1 MKDVKVLIGNYGS
14 GKSELALNFAFKA
27 AETGKTELID
37 LDLVNTYFRLTE
49 RGKLV
54 EQKEIRLISPNY
66 ACSGVETLSLPAEG
80 ASAFA
85 MNWDTVVF
93 DVGGDAVGSTALGR
107 YYEDFQDFMAMGP
120 EQLEV
125 LNVVNIRRPLAGTVE
140 KIIDLQQQMEIHSH
154 LKITGMINNTN
165 LATMT
170 TPAELRDGATS
181 AVKRIDDLAA
191 NTAYFGY
198 CYAEDAYG
206 DRMSNS
212 VESTRFAVTTRA
224 EALWWNA
231 TLAANSTTAA
241 VEAASNRNLTFC
253 CVLRRDEE
261 PVAFDDVMNGGLCV
275 AVPALQPTTLFS
287 GVEDNT
293 QYWVTCAAR
302 TDSFEELLFDAPA
315 PLLTAARAPI
325 LALEAVRPTYHS
337 LEVTLRSDR
346 PGHAWCL
353 ALSEAEST
361 ASTVPSVEAIKEGAA
376 GTLVA
381 DGLADVYVEGLAAET
396 LYQVWCYAETAEG
409 LPMQNTLQ
417 SLHVAQRTFPCGLR

>member
-1 MKDVKVLIGNYGS
+1 MKKVYVMIGNYGS

-66 ACSGVETLSLPAEG
+66 ACSGVETLSLPAEV

-154 LKITGMINNTN
+154 LKITGIINNTN

-170 TPAELRDGATS
+170 TPAELRDGYEMLREVSDRTGVPVMYTTGKKEMLDIFLAEGHDPKYIGKP
-181 AVKRIDDLAA
+181 VPIDIIMKRD
-191 NTAYFGY
+191 
-198 CYAEDAYG
+198 
-206 DRMSNS
+206 
-212 VESTRFAVTTRA
+212 
-224 EALWWNA
+224 W
-231 TLAANSTTAA
+231 
-241 VEAASNRNLTFC
+241 
-253 CVLRRDEE
+253 
-261 PVAFDDVMNGGLCV
+261 
-275 AVPALQPTTLFS
+275 
-287 GVEDNT
+287 
-293 QYWVTCAAR
+293 
-302 TDSFEELLFDAPA
+302 DSY
-315 PLLTAARAPI
+315 I
-325 LALEAVRPTYHS
+325 HS
-337 LEVTLRSDR
+337 L
-346 PGHAWCL
+346 
-353 ALSEAEST
+353 SEKKQA
-361 ASTVPSVEAIKEGAA
+361 
-376 GTLVA
+376 
-381 DGLADVYVEGLAAET
+381 
-396 LYQVWCYAETAEG
+396 
-409 LPMQNTLQ
+409 
-417 SLHVAQRTFPCGLR
+417 